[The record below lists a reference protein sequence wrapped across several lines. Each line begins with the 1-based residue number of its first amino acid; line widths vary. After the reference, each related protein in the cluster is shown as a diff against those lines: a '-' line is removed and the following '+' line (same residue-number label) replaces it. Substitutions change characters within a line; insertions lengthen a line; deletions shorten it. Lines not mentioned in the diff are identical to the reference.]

1 MFNEFPFH
9 IILASASP
17 RRKEL
22 LTQLGF
28 SYKIEVKS
36 VDELIPENLSPQ
48 EVALHIANQKI
59 DAFDI
64 HSYPNQTLIITADM
78 VVTIDN
84 KILGKPAT
92 EIEAKQMLQLLS
104 GRKHEVITAV
114 CFKTLTFH
122 NSFYDVT
129 QVEFSDISDREID
142 YYINE
147 FKPFDKAGAYG
158 IQEWIGVGFIKSIVG
173 SYTNVVGFPTEL
185 VRRKLNELI

>member
-64 HSYPNQTLIITADM
+64 HSYPNQTLIITADT

-84 KILGKPAT
+84 KILGKPAN

-114 CFKTLTFH
+114 CLKTSSFH
-122 NSFYDVT
+122 DSFYDIT
-129 QVEFSDISDREID
+129 QVEFSDISANEID

-185 VRRKLNELI
+185 VRRKLHELI